1 MKFVA
6 SSKLNSDHTEHT
18 DARMTTMLERGRQAF
33 ASREWKEAYR
43 QLSAADANLPLDPAD
58 LECLAQAAYLIG
70 RDTDATALFTRV
82 HHVLIDKGQP
92 ERAARWGFW
101 LSFNAL
107 LRGDA
112 AQSTGWLARIE
123 RIVRDCPD
131 CAEQGYVGL
140 LSGLRQL
147 GQGDA
152 EGAHA
157 NFEQMISLAHRFE
170 DADLLAFGL
179 LGRGQALIQLQRIT
193 EGVPQLD
200 EAMITVAA
208 GEVSPMVAGIVYCAV
223 IRTCQRIFD
232 LQRCKEWTQALNEWC
247 AAQPDLVP
255 YRGEC
260 LVHRSEVLQ
269 LQGEWSDAMSET
281 KRAIESY
288 ADRDENSAGR
298 AFYQRAELHRLRG
311 EFELAEEMYREAG
324 RRGTEPQPGLSL
336 LRLAQGNVDAAKAAI
351 HRVVSEASHRQGP
364 ARGKDH
370 PTVLRA
376 YVEIMIATDEIE
388 IARAAAAELEQFAA
402 GMDAL
407 FLRASSTQA
416 AGAVLLAQGNAQA
429 ALAVL
434 RDAWTAWQKLEALY
448 ESAQVRVLIGRACQS
463 LGDEDTARSHYDAAA
478 RTFERLGAAPALAE
492 LEKIMATPDAA
503 SESQLSSR
511 ELEVLRLVATG
522 RSNREIAA
530 QLFIS
535 EHTVARHLSNIFSK
549 LGVASRTA
557 ASAFAFERG
566 LL

>member
-1 MKFVA
+1 M
-6 SSKLNSDHTEHT
+6 
-18 DARMTTMLERGRQAF
+18 MLERGRQAF

-43 QLSAADANLPLDPAD
+43 QLSAADANLPLEPAD

-70 RDTDATALFTRV
+70 SDTEATALFTRA
-82 HHVLIDKGQP
+82 HHVLIDKRQP

-112 AQSTGWLARIE
+112 AQSTGWLARIQ
-123 RIVRDCPD
+123 RLVRDCPE

-140 LSGLRQL
+140 LSGLRQM

-152 EGAHA
+152 EGARAH
-157 NFEQMISLAHRFE
+157 FEEVISLADRFE
-170 DADLLAFGL
+170 DPDLLAFGL
-179 LGRGQALIQLQRIT
+179 LSRGQALIQLQRVA

-200 EAMITVAA
+200 EAMITVAT

-223 IRTCQRIFD
+223 ILTCQRIFD
-232 LQRCKEWTQALNEWC
+232 LRRCKEWTQALSEWC

-260 LVHRSEVLQ
+260 LVYRSEILQ
-269 LQGEWSDAMSET
+269 LQGEWSDAISEV

-288 ADRDENSAGR
+288 SDRDENSAGR

-336 LRLAQGNVDAAKAAI
+336 LRLAQGDVDAAKAAI
-351 HRVVSEASHRQGP
+351 RRVVSEASHRQGP
-364 ARGKDH
+364 GGGTARPK
-370 PTVLRA
+370 VLRA
-376 YVEIMIATDEIE
+376 YVEIMIASDEIE
-388 IARAAAAELEQFAA
+388 IAKAAAAELEALAA
-402 GMDAL
+402 GMDAQ
-407 FLRASSTQA
+407 FLRASSAQA

-429 ALAVL
+429 ALAIL
-434 RDAWTAWQKLEALY
+434 RDAWTAWQQLEAPY

-463 LGDEDTARSHYDAAA
+463 LGDEETARSHYDAAA
-478 RTFERLGAAPALAE
+478 RTFERLGAATALAE
-492 LEKIMATPDAA
+492 LEKPVETPDAG
-503 SESQLSSR
+503 ESQLSSR

-530 QLFIS
+530 RLFIS

-557 ASAFAFERG
+557 ATAFAFERG

>member
-1 MKFVA
+1 
-6 SSKLNSDHTEHT
+6 
-18 DARMTTMLERGRQAF
+18 
-33 ASREWKEAYR
+33 
-43 QLSAADANLPLDPAD
+43 
-58 LECLAQAAYLIG
+58 
-70 RDTDATALFTRV
+70 
-82 HHVLIDKGQP
+82 
-92 ERAARWGFW
+92 
-101 LSFNAL
+101 
-107 LRGDA
+107 
-112 AQSTGWLARIE
+112 
-123 RIVRDCPD
+123 
-131 CAEQGYVGL
+131 
-140 LSGLRQL
+140 
-147 GQGDA
+147 
-152 EGAHA
+152 
-157 NFEQMISLAHRFE
+157 
-170 DADLLAFGL
+170 
-179 LGRGQALIQLQRIT
+179 
-193 EGVPQLD
+193 
-200 EAMITVAA
+200 
-208 GEVSPMVAGIVYCAV
+208 
-223 IRTCQRIFD
+223 
-232 LQRCKEWTQALNEWC
+232 
-247 AAQPDLVP
+247 
-255 YRGEC
+255 
-260 LVHRSEVLQ
+260 
-269 LQGEWSDAMSET
+269 MSET